1 MTAVPSDF
9 GAHYRRDRLPR
20 GAAKIYDRMT
30 AQIDAGARSGA
41 LELPDGCGKEE
52 VHEAYRALR
61 DDRPEYFFLSPR
73 YLLESCGARRT
84 IKDCWLY
91 TPEQCERITRLLRKK
106 LCLLT
111 RGAAWCSPI
120 ERETLVYE
128 RLARGLRYDNRADA
142 RDHNAVGPVL
152 EGTGVCEGHNAL
164 LLLALRRVGIPCIKV
179 IGKTA
184 RGGAHCWCV
193 AWIDGAPV
201 HCDVTWEKADCGAVP
216 FAHFNLTDEQIAADH
231 FAFRSNGTP
240 RCTKAGLDFYSQN
253 GLLVKNA
260 AQLARLFREQ
270 RTQNAPLRAGLW
282 ADPEMLHAQIALAL
296 AMAGVTGGARYL
308 CGKGLKN
315 VLVERV

>member
-1 MTAVPSDF
+1 MTAAPKDF
-9 GAHYRRDRLPR
+9 GAHYWRDRLPR
-20 GAAKIYDRMT
+20 TAAKIYDRMT

-41 LELPDGCGKEE
+41 LELPDGCGREE

-61 DDRPEYFFLSPR
+61 DDRPEYFFLSSR
-73 YLLESCGARRT
+73 YLLESCGRKRT
-84 IKDCWLY
+84 IRDCWLY

-111 RGAAWCSPI
+111 RGAAWRSPL

-128 RLARGLRYDNRADA
+128 RLACKLRYDNRADA

-152 EGTGVCEGHNAL
+152 ESVGVCEGHNAL
-164 LLLALRRVGIPCIKV
+164 LLLALRRVGVPCIKV

-193 AWIDGAPV
+193 AWIDGAPA
-201 HCDVTWEKADCGAVP
+201 HCDVTWEKAVGGAVP
-216 FAHFNLTDEQIAADH
+216 FSHFNLTDDEISANH

-240 RCTKAGLDFYSQN
+240 RCTKKGLDFYSQN
-253 GLLVKNA
+253 GLFETNA
-260 AQLARLFREQ
+260 GQLARLFREQ
-270 RTQNAPLRAGLW
+270 KTQNAPLRARLW
-282 ADPEMLHAQIALAL
+282 ADPEKLHAQITLAL